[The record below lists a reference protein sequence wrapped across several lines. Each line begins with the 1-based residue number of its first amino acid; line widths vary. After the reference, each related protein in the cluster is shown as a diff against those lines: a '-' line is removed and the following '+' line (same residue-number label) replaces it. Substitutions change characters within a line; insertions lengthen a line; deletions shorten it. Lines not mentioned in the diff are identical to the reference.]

1 MKFKILFLLPFFMIT
16 NSSSKEAAF
25 WGKNGHRATG
35 KIAEKHL
42 TKRAKKKIDKLLK
55 GQSLAFVSTYADEIK
70 SDRKFSKYYP
80 WHYVNMNLDESYEE
94 AEKNPQGDLVT
105 GIDVCIAVL
114 KDKTSSEEDKNFHL
128 KLLVHFIG
136 DLHQPMHIGQKEDK
150 GGNTVQVQWFGK
162 GTNLH
167 RVWDT
172 NMIDDWEMSYIEL
185 ADNAD
190 DLSKKQIETIE
201 KGSIIDWVNEVH
213 ETTKEV
219 YSSVK
224 VGENLRY
231 EYSYNHFGTVRTQ
244 LQKGGIRLAKVLNDI
259 FD

>member
-1 MKFKILFLLPFFMIT
+1 MKFKALLFIPLLFIMT
-16 NSSSKEAAF
+16 SSNEDVVF

-42 TKRAKKKIDKLLK
+42 TRRAKKNIDKLLK

-70 SDRKFSKYYP
+70 SDRSFNKYYS
-80 WHYVNMNLDESYEE
+80 WHYVNMDLDQSYQE

-105 GIDVCIAVL
+105 GIAECIKVL
-114 KDKTSSEEDKNFHL
+114 KDEKSTDDDKAFHL

-150 GGNTVQVQWFGK
+150 GGNTVQVQWFGS

-167 RVWDT
+167 SVWDSK
-172 NMIDDWEMSYIEL
+172 MIDDWEMSYLEL
-185 ADNAD
+185 ADNAA
-190 DLSKKQIETIE
+190 DLSEEKIEAIE
-201 KGSIIDWVNEVH
+201 KGTVIEWVDEVH
-213 ETTKEV
+213 VLTKEV
-219 YSSVK
+219 YNSVK

-231 EYSYNHFGTVRTQ
+231 RYSYNHFGTVRKQ